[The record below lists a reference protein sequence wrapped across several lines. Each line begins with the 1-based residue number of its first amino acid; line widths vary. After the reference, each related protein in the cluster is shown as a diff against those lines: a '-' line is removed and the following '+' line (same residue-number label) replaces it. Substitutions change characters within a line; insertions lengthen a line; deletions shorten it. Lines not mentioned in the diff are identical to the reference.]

1 MKKLFA
7 LALIM
12 LSFGAI
18 AQSPTKSAAT
28 VAATKYKVSGFVKD
42 SVTRQPVSYSTIIVR
57 DTTQKLITSTYA
69 ADKGQFE
76 FRVPSGSY
84 IAVVGFTDYTPDTV
98 RFDVKDKNIELG
110 NIVIREGVDAGTVQ
124 VFGQLVTSDIDKTTY
139 NVSADP
145 ESQVINALDMM
156 RKAPLLTVDGED
168 NIQLKGQSDF
178 KILVNGKPSGMMSKN
193 YKDVLKS
200 MPASSIKAIEVI
212 TNPPAKYDS
221 EGIGG
226 IINIVTVR
234 KSLNGYNGS
243 INAGADQW
251 GSVNGGGY
259 VAAEFGKFAISANL
273 YVSNYRRP
281 SSENNN
287 WRVDSLQDNR
297 HFMKSAGSGQ
307 NTGFS
312 GGGSIEASY
321 SIDSLNLITVNF
333 GLYSGSSDGG
343 YESVVEY
350 LKRDGSLYS
359 KYAQQSINN
368 SSYMNIDGGLDYQLL
383 FKKPDRSFTLSYR
396 FSHSPDVSNY
406 VSNITEIEN
415 YRDAYSRRSSNEEL
429 RQEHTLQADYYD
441 PLTKVHQIE
450 AGLKYIFRPSTTNSN
465 NEVWDEFTGTWLED
479 MQAKNDLDYTQ
490 HIGSFYG
497 GYALKLKKFSAR
509 AGFRGEFTIN
519 QGTVKMATQNIP
531 LFGRY
536 FNLVPYVTT
545 NFKINDVHS
554 LRAGYTQRLRR
565 PYIWDL
571 NPYVNDLDPTYVRT
585 GNPNLDAVV
594 SNAFDLSYSIS
605 KQTWNVSASASYY
618 MSNNGITY
626 LQVLRGPGEEYEG
639 RLFTR
644 PENMVN
650 EQSAR
655 FGLDGSVRFF
665 GQKLRVSANIS
676 GSYDKQDAP
685 RANLHNEGFRY
696 NVGGSIYGQPWKN
709 GSVSFYANYGSSSTN
724 LQGKSSGYTY
734 SSISVSQRLLKDKL
748 NISLSCSNP
757 WETKRE
763 YSSETYGPGFSSGYQ
778 GLNWSRSFRMSIG
791 WRFGKME
798 SAGVKKARRGITND
812 DGGGSKG
819 GSGGAQ

>member
-1 MKKLFA
+1 MV
-7 LALIM
+7 I
-12 LSFGAI
+12 SIGAI
-18 AQSPTKSAAT
+18 AQSPTTAN
-28 VAATKYKVSGFVKD
+28 VTKYKVSGFVKD
-42 SVTRQPVSYSTIIVR
+42 SMTRQPVSYSTIIVR
-57 DTTQKLITSTYA
+57 DTAQKLITSTWA

-76 FRVPSGSY
+76 LRVPSGSY
-84 IAVVGFTDYTPDTV
+84 VAVVGFTGYTPDTV
-98 RFDVKDKNIELG
+98 RFDVKGQNIELG
-110 NIVIREGVDAGTVQ
+110 DIFIKEGVDIGTVQ

-251 GSVNGGGY
+251 GSVSGGGY
-259 VAAEFGKFAISANL
+259 VAAEFGKFAISANV
-273 YVSNYRRP
+273 YANNYHQPGSTNRG
-281 SSENNN
+281 
-287 WRVDSLQDNR
+287 WRIDSLQDNR
-297 HFMKSAGSGQ
+297 HFMTSSGVGQ
-307 NTGFS
+307 NNGFS

-321 SIDSLNLITVNF
+321 NIDSLNLITLNV
-333 GLYSGSSDGG
+333 GLYSGSYNGD
-343 YESVVEY
+343 YESTVEY
-350 LKRDGSLYS
+350 LKRNGSLYS
-359 KYAQQSINN
+359 KYAQHSINK
-368 SSYMNIDGGLDYQLL
+368 SSYMSIDGGLDYQLL

-396 FSHSPDVSNY
+396 FSHNPDVSSY

-415 YRDAYSRRSSNEEL
+415 YKDAYSRRSSNEEL
-429 RQEHTLQADYYD
+429 RQEHTIQVDYYD
-441 PLTKVHQIE
+441 PLTKAHQIE
-450 AGLKYIFRPSTTNSN
+450 AGLKYILRPSTTNSN
-465 NEVWDEFTGTWLED
+465 NEVWDEFSNEWLD
-479 MQAKNDLDYTQ
+479 DIRAKNDLDYTQ

-519 QGTVKMATQNIP
+519 EGTVKMATQDIP

-536 FNLVPYVTT
+536 FNIVPYLTT
-545 NFKINDVHS
+545 NFKINDAHS

-565 PYIWDL
+565 PYIWNL
-571 NPYVNDLDPTYVRT
+571 NPYVNDLDPSYVST

-594 SNAFDLSYSIS
+594 SNAFDLSYSLT
-605 KQTWNVSASASYY
+605 KQTWNISASASYQ
-618 MSNNGITY
+618 MANNGITS

-639 RLFTR
+639 RIFSR
-644 PENMVN
+644 PENIVN
-650 EQSAR
+650 QQNAR
-655 FGLDGSVRFF
+655 LGISGSVRFF
-665 GQKLRVSANIS
+665 GQKLRISANAS
-676 GSYDKQDAP
+676 GSYNKQDAP
-685 RANLHNEGFRY
+685 KANLHNEGFTY
-696 NVGGSIYGQPWKN
+696 NVGGNIYGQPWKN
-709 GSVSFYANYGSSSTN
+709 GSISFYANYGSSSTY

-757 WETKRE
+757 WETKRKYE
-763 YSSETYGPGFSSGYQ
+763 SSFYGPGFSSGSEN
-778 GLNWSRSFRMSIG
+778 LSWSRSFSLRIG

-798 SAGVKKARRGITND
+798 SAGVKKARRGITGD

-819 GSGGAQ
+819 GSGGGAQ